1 MRFTIDKAIL
11 EQVLNFLA
19 TKPYHEVAQLIAT
32 IQQNVKPVEESPAP
46 AAIP

>member
-32 IQQNVKPVEESPAP
+32 IQQNVKPIEEPPAP
-46 AAIP
+46 VALP

>member
-1 MRFTIDKAIL
+1 MRFTIDKLIL

-32 IQQNVKPVEESPAP
+32 VQQNVKPVEVPTAP
-46 AAIP
+46 SDKA